1 MTDPD
6 RAARDSAL
14 NDAEF
19 PDDER
24 GLTGTTDADTSGTDP
39 AGQTARDVS
48 YEDDGVP
55 DIADDDHPTE
65 SLAEDPEFAPVPGE
79 RPGASTDFG
88 TTAREQ
94 AEGESL
100 SGRLDRE
107 VPDTGL
113 DPTDD
118 VRAAE
123 THDRTVP
130 SSARTASTTRPTP
143 SPTASATTSSP
154 APRTRPVARAP
165 RSGRCTSPTADPP
178 STRGR
183 DTRCVAAPSA
193 PRGLSGALI
202 RARLG

>member
-1 MTDPD
+1 MSESDQ
-6 RAARDSAL
+6 AARDSAL

-24 GLTGTTDADTSGTDP
+24 GLTGTVDAATGPADP
-39 AGQTARDVS
+39 EGQTARDVS

-65 SLAEDPEFAPVPGE
+65 ATAEDPEFAPVPGE

-88 TTAREQ
+88 TTASEQ
-94 AEGESL
+94 SEGESL

-107 VPDTGL
+107 VPDTGV
-113 DPTDD
+113 DTADD

-130 SSARTASTTRPTP
+130 QISQDGVSDQADSFTDSVTDDVTASGDDPTGGEGP
-143 SPTASATTSSP
+143 EE
-154 APRTRPVARAP
+154 RAMHLTD
-165 RSGRCTSPTADPP
+165 G
-178 STRGR
+178 
-183 DTRCVAAPSA
+183 
-193 PRGLSGALI
+193 
-202 RARLG
+202 

>member
-1 MTDPD
+1 MTEAHDLD
-6 RAARDSAL
+6 TAQAARDSAL

-39 AGQTARDVS
+39 AGQTARDIS

-65 SLAEDPEFAPVPGE
+65 SRAEDPEFAPVPGE
-79 RPGASTDFG
+79 RANATADFG
-88 TTAREQ
+88 TTAFEQ

-123 THDRTVP
+123 SHDRTVP
-130 SSARTASTTRPTP
+130 QLSQDGVSEQADSFTDSVTDDVTAAADDPTGGEGP
-143 SPTASATTSSP
+143 EE
-154 APRTRPVARAP
+154 RAVHLTD
-165 RSGRCTSPTADPP
+165 G
-178 STRGR
+178 
-183 DTRCVAAPSA
+183 
-193 PRGLSGALI
+193 
-202 RARLG
+202 

>member
-1 MTDPD
+1 MTESDQ
-6 RAARDSAL
+6 AARDSAL

-39 AGQTARDVS
+39 AGQTARDIS

-79 RPGASTDFG
+79 RAGASADFG
-88 TTAREQ
+88 TTAAEQ
-94 AEGESL
+94 SEGESL

-130 SSARTASTTRPTP
+130 QISQDGVSERADSFTDSVTDDVTAGSDDPTGGEGP
-143 SPTASATTSSP
+143 EE
-154 APRTRPVARAP
+154 RAMHLTD
-165 RSGRCTSPTADPP
+165 G
-178 STRGR
+178 
-183 DTRCVAAPSA
+183 
-193 PRGLSGALI
+193 
-202 RARLG
+202 

>member
-1 MTDPD
+1 MTESDQ
-6 RAARDSAL
+6 AARDSAL

-39 AGQTARDVS
+39 EGQTARDIS

-65 SLAEDPEFAPVPGE
+65 AGAEDPEFAPVPGE
-79 RPGASTDFG
+79 RANATTDFG
-88 TTAREQ
+88 TTAFEQ

-107 VPDTGL
+107 VPDTGV
-113 DPTDD
+113 DTTDD

-130 SSARTASTTRPTP
+130 QLSQDGVSEQADSFTDSVTDDVTAAADDPTGGEGP
-143 SPTASATTSSP
+143 EE
-154 APRTRPVARAP
+154 RAMHLTD
-165 RSGRCTSPTADPP
+165 G
-178 STRGR
+178 
-183 DTRCVAAPSA
+183 
-193 PRGLSGALI
+193 
-202 RARLG
+202 

>member
-1 MTDPD
+1 MTESD
-6 RAARDSAL
+6 RAAIDRAAIDSAL

-65 SLAEDPEFAPVPGE
+65 AGAEDPEFAPVPGE
-79 RPGASTDFG
+79 RANATADFG
-88 TTAREQ
+88 TTAFEQ

-107 VPDTGL
+107 VPDTGV
-113 DPTDD
+113 DTADD

-123 THDRTVP
+123 SHDRTVP
-130 SSARTASTTRPTP
+130 QLSQDGVSEQADSFTDSVTDDVTAAADDPTGGEGP
-143 SPTASATTSSP
+143 EE
-154 APRTRPVARAP
+154 RAVHLTD
-165 RSGRCTSPTADPP
+165 G
-178 STRGR
+178 
-183 DTRCVAAPSA
+183 
-193 PRGLSGALI
+193 
-202 RARLG
+202 

>member
-1 MTDPD
+1 MTESDQ
-6 RAARDSAL
+6 AARDSAL

-19 PDDER
+19 PDDDER
-24 GLTGTTDADTSGTDP
+24 GLTGTVDADTGPTDP
-39 AGQTARDVS
+39 EGQTARDVS

-55 DIADDDHPTE
+55 DIADDNHSTE

-79 RPGASTDFG
+79 RANASVDVG

-107 VPDTGL
+107 QPDVGL

-123 THDRTVP
+123 SHDRTVP
-130 SSARTASTTRPTP
+130 QISQDGVSDRADSFTDSVTDDVIASGEDPIGGEGP
-143 SPTASATTSSP
+143 EE
-154 APRTRPVARAP
+154 RAMHLTD
-165 RSGRCTSPTADPP
+165 G
-178 STRGR
+178 
-183 DTRCVAAPSA
+183 
-193 PRGLSGALI
+193 
-202 RARLG
+202 

>member
-1 MTDPD
+1 MTEANDLDTD

-55 DIADDDHPTE
+55 DVADDDHPTE
-65 SLAEDPEFAPVPGE
+65 AMAEDPEFAPVPGE
-79 RPGASTDFG
+79 RAGASVDVG

-107 VPDTGL
+107 VPDVDL
-113 DPTDD
+113 DAADD

-130 SSARTASTTRPTP
+130 QLSQDGVSDRADSFTASVSDDVLAQGDEAVGGEGPEE
-143 SPTASATTSSP
+143 
-154 APRTRPVARAP
+154 RAMHVTD
-165 RSGRCTSPTADPP
+165 G
-178 STRGR
+178 
-183 DTRCVAAPSA
+183 
-193 PRGLSGALI
+193 
-202 RARLG
+202 

>member
-1 MTDPD
+1 MTESDQ
-6 RAARDSAL
+6 AARDSAL

-39 AGQTARDVS
+39 EGQTARDVS

-65 SLAEDPEFAPVPGE
+65 SRAEDPEFAPVPGE
-79 RPGASTDFG
+79 RAGASADFG
-88 TTAREQ
+88 TTAAEQ
-94 AEGESL
+94 SEGESL

-130 SSARTASTTRPTP
+130 QISQDGVSEQADSFTDSVTDDVTAGSDDPTGGEGP
-143 SPTASATTSSP
+143 EE
-154 APRTRPVARAP
+154 RAMHLTD
-165 RSGRCTSPTADPP
+165 G
-178 STRGR
+178 
-183 DTRCVAAPSA
+183 
-193 PRGLSGALI
+193 
-202 RARLG
+202 

>member
-1 MTDPD
+1 MSESDQ
-6 RAARDSAL
+6 AARDSAL

-24 GLTGTTDADTSGTDP
+24 GLTGTVDADTGPTDP
-39 AGQTARDVS
+39 EGQTARDVS

-65 SLAEDPEFAPVPGE
+65 ATAEDPEFAPVPGE

-88 TTAREQ
+88 TTASEQ
-94 AEGESL
+94 SEGESL

-107 VPDTGL
+107 VPDTGT
-113 DPTDD
+113 DSADD

-130 SSARTASTTRPTP
+130 QISQDGVSERADSFTDSVTDDVTASGDDPTGGEGP
-143 SPTASATTSSP
+143 EE
-154 APRTRPVARAP
+154 RAMHLTD
-165 RSGRCTSPTADPP
+165 G
-178 STRGR
+178 
-183 DTRCVAAPSA
+183 
-193 PRGLSGALI
+193 
-202 RARLG
+202 

>member
-1 MTDPD
+1 MTESDQ
-6 RAARDSAL
+6 AARDSAL

-39 AGQTARDVS
+39 AGQTARDIS

-65 SLAEDPEFAPVPGE
+65 AGAEDPEFAPVPGE
-79 RPGASTDFG
+79 RANATADFG
-88 TTAREQ
+88 TTAFEQ

-107 VPDTGL
+107 VPDTGV
-113 DPTDD
+113 DTADD

-123 THDRTVP
+123 SHDRTVP
-130 SSARTASTTRPTP
+130 QLSQDGVSEQADSFTDSVTDDVTAAADDPTGGEGP
-143 SPTASATTSSP
+143 EE
-154 APRTRPVARAP
+154 RAVHLTD
-165 RSGRCTSPTADPP
+165 G
-178 STRGR
+178 
-183 DTRCVAAPSA
+183 
-193 PRGLSGALI
+193 
-202 RARLG
+202 

>member
-1 MTDPD
+1 MTEADD

-39 AGQTARDVS
+39 AGQTARDIS

-65 SLAEDPEFAPVPGE
+65 AGAEDPEFAPVPGE
-79 RPGASTDFG
+79 RANATADFG
-88 TTAREQ
+88 TTASEQ

-113 DPTDD
+113 DATDD

-123 THDRTVP
+123 SHDRTVP
-130 SSARTASTTRPTP
+130 QLSQDGVSEQADSFTDSVTDDVTAAADDPTGGEGP
-143 SPTASATTSSP
+143 EE
-154 APRTRPVARAP
+154 RAVHLTD
-165 RSGRCTSPTADPP
+165 G
-178 STRGR
+178 
-183 DTRCVAAPSA
+183 
-193 PRGLSGALI
+193 
-202 RARLG
+202 

>member
-1 MTDPD
+1 MTESD
-6 RAARDSAL
+6 RAAIDRAAIDSAL

-39 AGQTARDVS
+39 AGQTARDIS

-65 SLAEDPEFAPVPGE
+65 AGAEDPEFAPVPGE
-79 RPGASTDFG
+79 RANATADFG
-88 TTAREQ
+88 TTAFEQ

-107 VPDTGL
+107 VPDTGV
-113 DPTDD
+113 DTADD

-123 THDRTVP
+123 SHDRTVP
-130 SSARTASTTRPTP
+130 QLSQDGVSEQADSFTDSVTDDVTAAADDPTGGEGP
-143 SPTASATTSSP
+143 EE
-154 APRTRPVARAP
+154 RAVHLTD
-165 RSGRCTSPTADPP
+165 G
-178 STRGR
+178 
-183 DTRCVAAPSA
+183 
-193 PRGLSGALI
+193 
-202 RARLG
+202 